1 MSPGRK
7 PSFSPAS
14 TAGLESIT
22 RSTFFS
28 ISNVIATETARKL
41 LPVPAGPRA
50 ITISFSLNDFIDG
63 FIIAEATRNHSG
75 ERKKLNFNIN
85 NFQKF
90 KKKINYVVVDDIP
103 KDIDKA
109 IYYLSAA
116 AAQGQVNAM
125 TTVGW
130 TYFTGEH
137 GAPQDNDEAIYWNQ
151 KASDAGF
158 TVASYNIGFFYY
170 SGLAGL
176 EQDLIMAKKYWLLSA
191 SQWLNSEGLHDAT
204 AEGLLDEINEY
215 NPNPT
220 KEMIEL
226 RDFYIML
233 LKSNPS

>member
-1 MSPGRK
+1 MKKYS
-7 PSFSPAS
+7 S
-14 TAGLESIT
+14 LVVILLL
-22 RSTFFS
+22 FFNTPLKADYL
-28 ISNVIATETARKL
+28 SNLTE
-41 LPVPAGPRA
+41 
-50 ITISFSLNDFIDG
+50 
-63 FIIAEATRNHSG
+63 EADKGDIVSQNNLGHLYLSG
-75 ERKKLNFNIN
+75 SSENG
-85 NFQKF
+85 
-90 KKKINYVVVDDIP
+90 IP
-103 KDIDKA
+103 KDTDKA

-151 KASDAGF
+151 KASEAGF

-176 EQDLIMAKKYWLLSA
+176 KQDLIMARKYWLLSA

-204 AEGLLDEINEY
+204 AKGLLDEINEY
-215 NPNPT
+215 NTNPT

-226 RDFYIML
+226 RDFYMML